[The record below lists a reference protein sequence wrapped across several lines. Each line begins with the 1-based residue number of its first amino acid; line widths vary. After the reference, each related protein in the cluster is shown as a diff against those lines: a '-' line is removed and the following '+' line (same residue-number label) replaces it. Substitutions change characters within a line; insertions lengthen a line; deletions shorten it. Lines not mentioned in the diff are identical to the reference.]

1 MVTRQAVGTSQV
13 VRTPP
18 VGAPADALATSF
30 HGAMRRFPTGV
41 TVITTAT
48 ADGPHGMT
56 ASAVLSVSLDPP
68 TVLVSLD
75 HRSRTC
81 EILRSRGAFAVNV
94 LAGGQHEVAS
104 LFARSGGAEA
114 FDGVDWHVLPGT
126 GTPGLAGV
134 VASLDCRVVER
145 FDVAD
150 HQIVVGRVVGVD
162 GRPDVEPLVHL
173 DRAYGTVVRR

>member
-1 MVTRQAVGTSQV
+1 MVTG
-13 VRTPP
+13 
-18 VGAPADALATSF
+18 PATRLPAADVTSF

-75 HRSRTC
+75 HRSRTR

-94 LAGGQHEVAS
+94 LAHDQHGLADR
-104 LFARSGGAEA
+104 FARSGGTEA
-114 FDGVDWHVLPGT
+114 FDDVDWNPLPGT
-126 GTPGLAGV
+126 GTPGLGAV
-134 VASLDCRVVER
+134 VATLDCQVVER
-145 FDVAD
+145 FVVAD
-150 HQIVVGRVVGVD
+150 HLIVVGRVVGVD
-162 GRPDVEPLVHL
+162 GRPDALPLVHL